1 MPQELKQLKP
11 PINNEKGIEPLKMD
25 EVLKGI
31 SAMRGAPP
39 REEAERPKTRGEK
52 PKAEDEGKPERPIR
66 RRGVEDAEEPKAKKS
81 NLAKFFLDESAK
93 AELGPDDDDGDDGGG
108 PNNKDDQKKT
118 DDGNEGEDD
127 AVKKESDEDGD
138 EEPIRTDDVPAGPA
152 IKAKFKAFNGRIKD
166 LKTKREADLQRI
178 AELESQL
185 TEAKKAAPNE
195 QKIEDHPQ
203 YAALLKQLE
212 EKEQTISRVSIEQS
226 DDFKKRF
233 TQPINAKFND
243 LKSSVNKIR
252 DVEVKKA
259 TAILMDTAINATH
272 DEAGAEVFDDA
283 LGQIIENNDIPQL
296 IRARL
301 QGQLEDIRAKMLER
315 SQAVENWKSTNEEIE
330 KSRADELSKSAVKVL
345 AVFDQSAATA
355 EASDHHKMAVAFRQ
369 SLGVDKVCDTLTKSD
384 MEMARKH
391 LESAVR
397 TGKISAE
404 LMELVRRG
412 ANVQA
417 QNVVINRLAEVAQ
430 KLAEERQKSDK
441 AKKEKDNTDPMRIGK
456 NGAPKRDDQTER
468 SYPKGRSLSGMV
480 GDAIRQAG

>member
-1 MPQELKQLKP
+1 MPQDIKPIKP
-11 PINNEKGIEPLKMD
+11 PVNSEKGFGPIKMD
-25 EVLKGI
+25 EVMKGI
-31 SAMRGAPP
+31 SAMRGAPK
-39 REEAERPKTRGEK
+39 REDATEK
-52 PKAEDEGKPERPIR
+52 PKPEAKKAEDETPPDESSERPPR
-66 RRGVEDAEEPKAKKS
+66 RRGVEDAKEPENKRS
-81 NLAKFFLDESAK
+81 NLAKFFMDESARV
-93 AELGPDDDDGDDGGG
+93 EISDDNDSEDS
-108 PNNKDDQKKT
+108 
-118 DDGNEGEDD
+118 GEDD
-127 AVKKESDEDGD
+127 PKKDDEGDGEADAKPDKKESGVDDD

-185 TEAKKAAPNE
+185 TEAKKTAPSE

-315 SQAVENWKSTNEEIE
+315 SQAVENWKSTSEEIE
-330 KSRADELSKSAVKVL
+330 KSRADELGKSAVKVL

-384 MEMARKH
+384 MEVARKH

-397 TGKISAE
+397 TGKISIE

-412 ANVQA
+412 ANIQA

-430 KLAEERQKSDK
+430 KLAEERQKGDK